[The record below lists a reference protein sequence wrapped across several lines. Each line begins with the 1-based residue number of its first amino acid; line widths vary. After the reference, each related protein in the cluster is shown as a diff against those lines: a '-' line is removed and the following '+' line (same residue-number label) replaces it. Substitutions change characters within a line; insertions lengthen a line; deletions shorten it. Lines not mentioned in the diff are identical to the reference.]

1 MKVNQM
7 INIDKTEEKDYN
19 KINLTN
25 EATFTYYDYLKYKL
39 FEKMQKAKN
48 TTLQEQEEKYKRL
61 EQQENRVNNEH
72 NKVFRK
78 ILSDKIEVAK
88 FLNEQL
94 KINLK
99 PEDIEQYNSSYINTL
114 MQNEEADVVYK
125 LKSKNEFFL
134 IEHQS
139 KVDYRM
145 PFRIL
150 KYEMAIIESAIDEK
164 ECKKKDY
171 LYPRVNAIVLNTG
184 KQKWNVAKTFN
195 EAQVP
200 SILEKDIEFAKYILV
215 DINNYTEEKLLET
228 PSFMTKALLIE
239 KAKDNEQIA
248 NYIEKIVEIINK
260 DKENYSDNMK
270 EIFKIML
277 TQIIKNK
284 IGKEKTDEFLKKLNI
299 GGDEDMM
306 AVFETI
312 QQDNKR
318 IYRRGK
324 KDGIVE
330 GIKKGISQGISQ
342 GITQGIME
350 NSIAIAKKLL
360 SRNNSKEEVAEIT
373 GLKIEEIEKLQ

>member
-1 MKVNQM
+1 MKVNQV
-7 INIDKTEEKDYN
+7 INIDKTKEKDYN
-19 KINLTN
+19 KTNLTN
-25 EATFTYYDYLKYKL
+25 EVTFTYYDYLKYKL

-78 ILSDKIEVAK
+78 ILSDKIEVTK

-99 PEDIEQYNSSYINTL
+99 PGDIEQYNTSYINTL

-150 KYEMAIIESAIDEK
+150 KYEMAIVESAIDEK

-171 LYPRVNAIVLNTG
+171 LYPRVNAIVLYTG
-184 KQKWNVAKTFN
+184 KQKWNVSKTFN
-195 EAQVP
+195 EAQVT
-200 SILEKDIEFAKYILV
+200 SILEKAIEFAKYILV

-330 GIKKGISQGISQ
+330 GIKKGISQGI
-342 GITQGIME
+342 TQGIME

>member
-1 MKVNQM
+1 MKVNQV
-7 INIDKTEEKDYN
+7 INIDKTKEKDYN
-19 KINLTN
+19 KIDLIN

-48 TTLQEQEEKYKRL
+48 TTLHEQKEKYKRL

-72 NKVFRK
+72 DKVFRK
-78 ILSDKIEVAK
+78 ILSDKIEVTK

-94 KINLK
+94 KTNLK

-145 PFRIL
+145 QFRIL

-171 LYPRVNAIVLNTG
+171 LYPRVNAIVLYTG
-184 KQKWNVAKTFN
+184 KQKWNVSKTFN

-200 SILEKDIEFAKYILV
+200 SILEKAIEFAKYILV

-284 IGKEKTDEFLKKLNI
+284 IGKEKTDEFLNKLNI

-330 GIKKGISQGISQ
+330 GIKQGISQ
-342 GITQGIME
+342 GIMQK
-350 NSIAIAKKLL
+350 SIEIAKKLL
-360 SRNNSKEEVAEIT
+360 KENFSKEKVANLT
-373 GLKIEEIEKLQ
+373 GLSEKEIEKIK

>member
-1 MKVNQM
+1 MKVNQV
-7 INIDKTEEKDYN
+7 INIDKTKEKDYD
-19 KINLTN
+19 KTNLTN

-39 FEKMQKAKN
+39 FKKMQKAKN
-48 TTLQEQEEKYKRL
+48 TTLHEQKEKYTRL
-61 EQQENRVNNEH
+61 EQQENKVNNEH
-72 NKVFRK
+72 DKVFRK
-78 ILSDKIEVAK
+78 ILSDKIEVTK

-94 KINLK
+94 KTNLK

-150 KYEMAIIESAIDEK
+150 KYEMAIVESAIDEK
-164 ECKKKDY
+164 ECKRKDY
-171 LYPRVNAIVLNTG
+171 LYPRVNAIVLYTG
-184 KQKWNVAKTFN
+184 KQKWNVAQTFN
-195 EAQVP
+195 ETQVT
-200 SILEKDIEFAKYILV
+200 SILEKSIEFAKYILV

-260 DKENYSDNMK
+260 DKENYSNNIK

-284 IGKEKTDEFLKKLNI
+284 IGKEKTDEFLNKLNI
-299 GGDEDMM
+299 GGDGDMM

-330 GIKKGISQGISQ
+330 GIKQGISQ
-342 GITQGIME
+342 GIME
-350 NSIAIAKKLL
+350 KSIEIAKKLL
-360 SRNNSKEEVAEIT
+360 KENFSKEKVANLT
-373 GLKIEEIEKLQ
+373 GLSEKEIEKLK

>member
-1 MKVNQM
+1 MKVNQV
-7 INIDKTEEKDYN
+7 INIDKTKEKDYN
-19 KINLTN
+19 KIDLIN

-48 TTLQEQEEKYKRL
+48 TTLHEQKEKYKRL

-72 NKVFRK
+72 DKVFRK
-78 ILSDKIEVAK
+78 ILSDKIEVTK

-99 PEDIEQYNSSYINTL
+99 PEDIEQYNTSYISTL

-125 LKSKNEFFL
+125 LKGKNEFFL

-150 KYEMAIIESAIDEK
+150 KYEMAIVESAIDEK
-164 ECKKKDY
+164 ECKRKDY
-171 LYPRVNAIVLNTG
+171 LYPRVNAIVLYTG
-184 KQKWNVAKTFN
+184 KQKWNVSKTFN
-195 EAQVP
+195 EAQVS
-200 SILEKDIEFAKYILV
+200 SILEKAIKFAKYILV

-260 DKENYSDNMK
+260 DKENYSNNIK

-284 IGKEKTDEFLKKLNI
+284 IGKEKTDEFLNKLNI
-299 GGDEDMM
+299 GGDENMM

-324 KDGIVE
+324 KE
-330 GIKKGISQGISQ
+330 GIK
-342 GITQGIME
+342 QGIMD

-360 SRNNSKEEVAEIT
+360 SRNNSKEEIAEIT
-373 GLKIEEIEKLQ
+373 GLKIEEIEKIK

>member
-1 MKVNQM
+1 MKINQV
-7 INIDKTEEKDYN
+7 INIDKTKEKDYN
-19 KINLTN
+19 KVNLTN

-48 TTLQEQEEKYKRL
+48 TTLHEQKEKYERL

-72 NKVFRK
+72 DKVFRK

-150 KYEMAIIESAIDEK
+150 RYEMAIVESAIDEK
-164 ECKKKDY
+164 ECKKKNY
-171 LYPRVNAIVLNTG
+171 LYPRVNAIVLYTG

-195 EAQVP
+195 EAQVS
-200 SILEKDIEFAKYILV
+200 SILEKAIEFAKYILV

-299 GGDEDMM
+299 GGDKDMM

-342 GITQGIME
+342 GIME

>member
-1 MKVNQM
+1 MKVNQV
-7 INIDKTEEKDYN
+7 INIDKTKEKDYN
-19 KINLTN
+19 KTNLTN
-25 EATFTYYDYLKYKL
+25 EVTFTYYDYLKYKL
-39 FEKMQKAKN
+39 FKKMQKAKN
-48 TTLQEQEEKYKRL
+48 TTLHEQKEKYTRL
-61 EQQENRVNNEH
+61 EQQENEVNNEH
-72 NKVFRK
+72 DKVFRK
-78 ILSDKIEVAK
+78 ILSDKIEVTK

-94 KINLK
+94 KTNLK

-150 KYEMAIIESAIDEK
+150 KYEMAIIESAVDEK

-171 LYPRVNAIVLNTG
+171 LYPRVNAIVLYTG
-184 KQKWNVAKTFN
+184 KQKWNVAQTFN
-195 EAQVP
+195 ETQVS

-284 IGKEKTDEFLKKLNI
+284 IGKEKTDEFLNKLNI
-299 GGDEDMM
+299 GGDGDMM

-330 GIKKGISQGISQ
+330 GIKQGISQ
-342 GITQGIME
+342 GIME
-350 NSIAIAKKLL
+350 KSIEIAKKLL
-360 SRNNSKEEVAEIT
+360 KENFSKEKVANLT
-373 GLKIEEIEKLQ
+373 GLSEKEIEKLK

>member
-7 INIDKTEEKDYN
+7 INIDKTKEKDYN
-19 KINLTN
+19 KTNLTN

-39 FEKMQKAKN
+39 FKKMQKAKN
-48 TTLQEQEEKYKRL
+48 TTLHEQKEKYTRL
-61 EQQENRVNNEH
+61 EQQENKVNNEH
-72 NKVFRK
+72 DKVFRK
-78 ILSDKIEVAK
+78 ILSDKIEVTK

-94 KINLK
+94 KTNLK

-150 KYEMAIIESAIDEK
+150 KYEMAIIESTIDEK

-171 LYPRVNAIVLNTG
+171 LYPRVNVIVLYTG
-184 KQKWNVAKTFN
+184 KQKWNVAQTFN
-195 EAQVP
+195 ETQVS

-260 DKENYSDNMK
+260 DKENYSNNMK

-284 IGKEKTDEFLKKLNI
+284 IGKEKTDEFLNKLNI
-299 GGDEDMM
+299 GGDGDMM

-330 GIKKGISQGISQ
+330 GIKQGISQ
-342 GITQGIME
+342 GIME
-350 NSIAIAKKLL
+350 KSIEIAKKLL
-360 SRNNSKEEVAEIT
+360 KENFSKEKVANLT
-373 GLKIEEIEKLQ
+373 GLSEKEIEKLK

>member
-1 MKVNQM
+1 M
-7 INIDKTEEKDYN
+7 
-19 KINLTN
+19 
-25 EATFTYYDYLKYKL
+25 
-39 FEKMQKAKN
+39 
-48 TTLQEQEEKYKRL
+48 
-61 EQQENRVNNEH
+61 
-72 NKVFRK
+72 
-78 ILSDKIEVAK
+78 
-88 FLNEQL
+88 
-94 KINLK
+94 
-99 PEDIEQYNSSYINTL
+99 
-114 MQNEEADVVYK
+114 
-125 LKSKNEFFL
+125 
-134 IEHQS
+134 
-139 KVDYRM
+139 
-145 PFRIL
+145 
-150 KYEMAIIESAIDEK
+150 
-164 ECKKKDY
+164 
-171 LYPRVNAIVLNTG
+171 
-184 KQKWNVAKTFN
+184 
-195 EAQVP
+195 P
-200 SILEKDIEFAKYILV
+200 SILEKAIEFAKYILV

-284 IGKEKTDEFLKKLNI
+284 IGKEKTDEFLNKLNI

-330 GIKKGISQGISQ
+330 GIK
-342 GITQGIME
+342 QGIME

-360 SRNNSKEEVAEIT
+360 KENFSKEKVANLT
-373 GLKIEEIEKLQ
+373 GLSEKEIEKIK

>member
-1 MKVNQM
+1 MKVNQV
-7 INIDKTEEKDYN
+7 INIDKTKEKDYN
-19 KINLTN
+19 KIDLIN

-48 TTLQEQEEKYKRL
+48 TTLHEQKEKYKRL

-72 NKVFRK
+72 DKVFRK

-150 KYEMAIIESAIDEK
+150 KYEMAIVESAIDEK

-171 LYPRVNAIVLNTG
+171 LYPRVNAIVLYTG

-200 SILEKDIEFAKYILV
+200 SILEKAIEFAKYILV

-260 DKENYSDNMK
+260 DKNVQMITDERIRERKLGELEGHEITNEMEKKIWNYDLNYQIPKGENLHDFEKRILDFLNDIKKKYEGKTVLIVAHGGVAKVLKAHLYGMPKSKNLS
-270 EIFKIML
+270 EIE
-277 TQIIKNK
+277 IKNCE
-284 IGKEKTDEFLKKLNI
+284 II
-299 GGDEDMM
+299 
-306 AVFETI
+306 ET
-312 QQDNKR
+312 
-318 IYRRGK
+318 
-324 KDGIVE
+324 
-330 GIKKGISQGISQ
+330 
-342 GITQGIME
+342 
-350 NSIAIAKKLL
+350 
-360 SRNNSKEEVAEIT
+360 EI
-373 GLKIEEIEKLQ
+373 

>member
-1 MKVNQM
+1 MKVNQV
-7 INIDKTEEKDYN
+7 INIDKAKEKDYN
-19 KINLTN
+19 KVNLTN

-48 TTLQEQEEKYKRL
+48 TTLHEQKEKYERL
-61 EQQENRVNNEH
+61 EHQENRINNEH
-72 NKVFRK
+72 DKVFRK
-78 ILSDKIEVAK
+78 ILSDKIEVTK

-94 KINLK
+94 KTNLK

-125 LKSKNEFFL
+125 LKGKNEFFL

-164 ECKKKDY
+164 ECKRKDY
-171 LYPRVNAIVLNTG
+171 LYPRVNAIILYTG
-184 KQKWNVAKTFN
+184 KQKWNVSKTFN
-195 EAQVP
+195 ETQVT
-200 SILEKDIEFAKYILV
+200 SILEKAIEFAKYILV

-284 IGKEKTDEFLKKLNI
+284 IGKEKTDEFLNKLNI
-299 GGDEDMM
+299 GGDENMM

-324 KDGIVE
+324 KE
-330 GIKKGISQGISQ
+330 
-342 GITQGIME
+342 GIME
-350 NSIAIAKKLL
+350 KSIEIAKKLL
-360 SRNNSKEEVAEIT
+360 KENFSKEKVASLTGLTEAEIENI
-373 GLKIEEIEKLQ
+373 K

>member
-1 MKVNQM
+1 MKVNQV
-7 INIDKTEEKDYN
+7 INIDKTKEKDYN
-19 KINLTN
+19 KIDLIN
-25 EATFTYYDYLKYKL
+25 EETFTYYDYLKYKL
-39 FEKMQKAKN
+39 FEKVQKAKN
-48 TTLQEQEEKYKRL
+48 TTLHEQKEKYKRL

-72 NKVFRK
+72 DKVFRK
-78 ILSDKIEVAK
+78 ILSDKIEVTK

-99 PEDIEQYNSSYINTL
+99 PGDIEQYNTSYINTL

-145 PFRIL
+145 QFRIL

-171 LYPRVNAIVLNTG
+171 LYPRVNAIVLYTG

-200 SILEKDIEFAKYILV
+200 SILEKAIEFAKYILV

-284 IGKEKTDEFLKKLNI
+284 IGKEKTDEFLNKLNI

-330 GIKKGISQGISQ
+330 GIKQGISQ
-342 GITQGIME
+342 GIMQK
-350 NSIAIAKKLL
+350 SIEIAKKLL
-360 SRNNSKEEVAEIT
+360 KENFSKEKVANLT
-373 GLKIEEIEKLQ
+373 GLSEKEIEKIK

>member
-48 TTLQEQEEKYKRL
+48 TTLHEQKEKYERL

-72 NKVFRK
+72 DKVFRK

-125 LKSKNEFFL
+125 LKAKNEFFL

-171 LYPRVNAIVLNTG
+171 LYSRVNAIVLYTG

-195 EAQVP
+195 EAQVS
-200 SILEKDIEFAKYILV
+200 SILEKAIEFAKYILV

-299 GGDEDMM
+299 GGDKDMM

>member
-1 MKVNQM
+1 MKVNQV
-7 INIDKTEEKDYN
+7 INIDKTKEKDYN
-19 KINLTN
+19 KTNLTN

-39 FEKMQKAKN
+39 FKKMQKAKN
-48 TTLQEQEEKYKRL
+48 TTLHEQKEKYTRL
-61 EQQENRVNNEH
+61 EQQENKVNNEH
-72 NKVFRK
+72 DKVFRK
-78 ILSDKIEVAK
+78 ILSDKIEVTK

-94 KINLK
+94 KTNLK

-150 KYEMAIIESAIDEK
+150 KYEMAIIESTIDEK

-171 LYPRVNAIVLNTG
+171 LYPRVNVIVLYTG
-184 KQKWNVAKTFN
+184 KQKWNVAQTFN
-195 EAQVP
+195 ETQVS

-284 IGKEKTDEFLKKLNI
+284 IGKEKTDEFLNKLNI
-299 GGDEDMM
+299 GGDGDMM

-330 GIKKGISQGISQ
+330 GIKQGISQ
-342 GITQGIME
+342 GIME
-350 NSIAIAKKLL
+350 KSIEIAKKLL
-360 SRNNSKEEVAEIT
+360 KENFSKEKVANLT
-373 GLKIEEIEKLQ
+373 GLSEKEIEKLK

>member
-1 MKVNQM
+1 
-7 INIDKTEEKDYN
+7 
-19 KINLTN
+19 
-25 EATFTYYDYLKYKL
+25 
-39 FEKMQKAKN
+39 
-48 TTLQEQEEKYKRL
+48 
-61 EQQENRVNNEH
+61 
-72 NKVFRK
+72 
-78 ILSDKIEVAK
+78 
-88 FLNEQL
+88 
-94 KINLK
+94 
-99 PEDIEQYNSSYINTL
+99 
-114 MQNEEADVVYK
+114 
-125 LKSKNEFFL
+125 
-134 IEHQS
+134 
-139 KVDYRM
+139 
-145 PFRIL
+145 
-150 KYEMAIIESAIDEK
+150 
-164 ECKKKDY
+164 
-171 LYPRVNAIVLNTG
+171 
-184 KQKWNVAKTFN
+184 
-195 EAQVP
+195 
-200 SILEKDIEFAKYILV
+200 
-215 DINNYTEEKLLET
+215 
-228 PSFMTKALLIE
+228 MTKALLIE

-284 IGKEKTDEFLKKLNI
+284 IGKEKTDEFLNKLNI
-299 GGDEDMM
+299 GGDKDMM

-330 GIKKGISQGISQ
+330 GIKKGISQ

>member
-1 MKVNQM
+1 MKVNQV
-7 INIDKTEEKDYN
+7 INIDKTKEKDYN
-19 KINLTN
+19 KIDLIN

-48 TTLQEQEEKYKRL
+48 TTLHEQKEKYKRL
-61 EQQENRVNNEH
+61 EKQENRVNNEH
-72 NKVFRK
+72 DKVFRK
-78 ILSDKIEVAK
+78 ILSDKIEVTK

-99 PEDIEQYNSSYINTL
+99 PGDIEQYNTSYINTL

-145 PFRIL
+145 QFRIL

-171 LYPRVNAIVLNTG
+171 LYPRVNAIVLYTG

-200 SILEKDIEFAKYILV
+200 SILEKAIEFAKYILV

-330 GIKKGISQGISQ
+330 GIKKGISQGI
-342 GITQGIME
+342 TQGIME

>member
-1 MKVNQM
+1 MKVNQV
-7 INIDKTEEKDYN
+7 INIDKTKEKDYN
-19 KINLTN
+19 KNNLTN
-25 EATFTYYDYLKYKL
+25 EVTFTYYNYLKYKL

-48 TTLQEQEEKYKRL
+48 TTLHEQKEKYERV

-72 NKVFRK
+72 DKVFRK

-99 PEDIEQYNSSYINTL
+99 TEDIEQYNSSYINTL

-150 KYEMAIIESAIDEK
+150 RYEMAIVESAINEK
-164 ECKKKDY
+164 ECKKKNY
-171 LYPRVNAIVLNTG
+171 LYPRVNAIVLYTG

-195 EAQVP
+195 EAQVS
-200 SILEKDIEFAKYILV
+200 SILEKAIEFAKYILV

-299 GGDEDMM
+299 GCDKDMM

-330 GIKKGISQGISQ
+330 GIKKGIS
-342 GITQGIME
+342 QGIME

>member
-1 MKVNQM
+1 LKVNQV
-7 INIDKTEEKDYN
+7 INIDKTKEKDYN
-19 KINLTN
+19 KVDLTN

-39 FEKMQKAKN
+39 FKKMQKAKN
-48 TTLQEQEEKYKRL
+48 TTLHEQKEKYERL

-72 NKVFRK
+72 DKVFRK

-94 KINLK
+94 KTNLK

-150 KYEMAIIESAIDEK
+150 KYEMAIVENAIDEK

-171 LYPRVNAIVLNTG
+171 LYPRVNAIVLYTG

-195 EAQVP
+195 EAQVS
-200 SILEKDIEFAKYILV
+200 SILEKAIKFAKYILV

-299 GGDEDMM
+299 GGDKDMM

-330 GIKKGISQGISQ
+330 GIKKGIS
-342 GITQGIME
+342 QGIME

>member
-1 MKVNQM
+1 M
-7 INIDKTEEKDYN
+7 INIDKTKEKDYN
-19 KINLTN
+19 KDNLTN
-25 EATFTYYDYLKYKL
+25 GAIFTYYDYLKYKL

-48 TTLQEQEEKYKRL
+48 TTLHEQKEKYERL
-61 EQQENRVNNEH
+61 EYQENIVNNEH
-72 NKVFRK
+72 DKVFRK

-125 LKSKNEFFL
+125 LKGKNEFFL

-139 KVDYRM
+139 KVDHRM

-150 KYEMAIIESAIDEK
+150 KYEMAIIESSIDEK

-171 LYPRVNAIVLNTG
+171 LYPRVNAIVLYTG
-184 KQKWNVAKTFN
+184 KQKWNVSKSFN
-195 EAQVP
+195 ESQIS

-248 NYIEKIVEIINK
+248 NYIEKIVKIINK

-284 IGKEKTDEFLKKLNI
+284 IGKEKTDEFLNKLNI

-330 GIKKGISQGISQ
+330 GIKQGISQ
-342 GITQGIME
+342 GIMQK
-350 NSIAIAKKLL
+350 SIEIAKKLL
-360 SRNNSKEEVAEIT
+360 KENFSKEKVANLT
-373 GLKIEEIEKLQ
+373 GLSEKEIEKIK

>member
-1 MKVNQM
+1 MKVNQV
-7 INIDKTEEKDYN
+7 INIDKTKEKDYN
-19 KINLTN
+19 KIDLIN

-48 TTLQEQEEKYKRL
+48 TTLHEQKEKYKRL
-61 EQQENRVNNEH
+61 EKQENRVNNEH
-72 NKVFRK
+72 DKVFRK

-145 PFRIL
+145 QFRIL

-171 LYPRVNAIVLNTG
+171 LYPRVNAIVLYTG

-200 SILEKDIEFAKYILV
+200 SILEKAIEFAKYILV

-284 IGKEKTDEFLKKLNI
+284 IGKEKTDEFLNKLNI

-330 GIKKGISQGISQ
+330 GIKQGISQ
-342 GITQGIME
+342 GIMQK
-350 NSIAIAKKLL
+350 SIEIAKKLL
-360 SRNNSKEEVAEIT
+360 KENFSKEKVANLT
-373 GLKIEEIEKLQ
+373 GLSEKEIEKIK

>member
-1 MKVNQM
+1 M
-7 INIDKTEEKDYN
+7 INIDKTKEKDYN
-19 KINLTN
+19 KDNLTN
-25 EATFTYYDYLKYKL
+25 GAIFTYYDYLKYKL

-48 TTLQEQEEKYKRL
+48 TTLHEQKEKYERL
-61 EQQENRVNNEH
+61 EYQENRINNEH
-72 NKVFRK
+72 DKVFRK

-94 KINLK
+94 KTNLK

-125 LKSKNEFFL
+125 LKGKNEFFL

-150 KYEMAIIESAIDEK
+150 RYEMAIVESAINEK
-164 ECKKKDY
+164 ECKKKNY
-171 LYPRVNAIVLNTG
+171 LYPRVNAIVLYTG

-195 EAQVP
+195 EAQVL
-200 SILEKDIEFAKYILV
+200 SILEKAIEFAKYILV

-260 DKENYSDNMK
+260 DKENYSNNIK

-284 IGKEKTDEFLKKLNI
+284 IGQEKTDEFLKKLNI

-324 KDGIVE
+324 KE
-330 GIKKGISQGISQ
+330 GLI
-342 GITQGIME
+342 E
-350 NSIAIAKKLL
+350 VAKKLL
-360 SRNNSKEEVAEIT
+360 KRNNSKEEVAEIT
-373 GLKIEEIEKLQ
+373 GLKIEEIEKLK